1 MANWRVLAQERA
13 ALVERANALT
23 HKPTFSAE
31 DANEFDRLMQ
41 QVEALAGEIGRMT
54 RTDGV
59 AGRITQMT
67 SRALPVW
74 GDPDARGGATNPRE
88 AINMEQDRRLPA
100 WARSENT
107 ELQHRAFGVAAE
119 PRYQEAFS
127 RWIRH
132 GETGEDRA
140 VMAPGFQRDQIVGTA
155 ASGGYVV
162 PPQFLQQLVEAQ
174 LAYGGM
180 RQAATIVNTSAQGGA
195 DLPVPTD
202 NDSAQAGAILAE
214 VGALPAQDIGAF
226 GQVVLHSYMYTSK
239 LIKVSLQLMQDAF
252 FPMENYLAIKL
263 AIRLARIQNTH
274 FTVGSG
280 AGQPNGAVTAATVGK
295 VGISGETLIYD
306 DLVDLVHSVDPAY
319 RVGMPGVPRQLY
331 VGNGV
336 PMPRPMFMMH
346 DSTLK
351 VIRKLKDTTGHPL
364 WVGPGTYYPGFAGQ
378 APDTILGYP
387 YVVNNDLPVMAANAK
402 SILFGDFSNYFIRDA
417 LDVQLIRL
425 DERYADTL
433 EVGFIAFQ
441 RTDGNLINAGTN
453 PIKYFQN
460 SAT

>member
-1 MANWRVLAQERA
+1 MSWRELANQRKQLHERA
-13 ALVERANALT
+13 TALAN
-23 HKPTFSAE
+23 KPDQTAADRSE
-31 DANEFDRLMQ
+31 IDRLLGQMD
-41 QVEALAGEIGRMT
+41 ALAEVIGRT
-54 RTDGV
+54 APATSEPLFGALAPNADSRQGV
-59 AGRITQMT
+59 
-67 SRALPVW
+67 S
-74 GDPDARGGATNPRE
+74 GGATNPRE
-88 AINMEQDRRLPA
+88 AFNMEQDRWLPA
-100 WARSENT
+100 WARSENR
-107 ELQHRAFGVAAE
+107 ELQQRAFGVAAE

-132 GETGEDRA
+132 GETPEDRS
-140 VMAPGFQRDQIVGTA
+140 VMAPGFSRDLVVGTA

-180 RQAATIVNTSAQGGA
+180 RQASTIINTSALGGA

-202 NDSAQAGAILAE
+202 SDTAQAGAILAE
-214 VGALPAQDIGAF
+214 VGALPTQDIGAF

-252 FPMENYLAIKL
+252 FPMESYLAKKL
-263 AIRLARIQNTH
+263 AIRLARIQNQHMT
-274 FTVGSG
+274 TGSG
-280 AGQPNGAVTAATVGK
+280 AGQPNGVVTAATLGK
-295 VGISGETLIYD
+295 TGLAGQTLTVIYD

-319 RVGMPGVPRQLY
+319 RVGMPGVPRQLI
-331 VGNGV
+331 VGDGV
-336 PMPRPMFMMH
+336 PTPRPMFMMH
-346 DSTLK
+346 DSSLK
-351 VIRKLKDTTGHPL
+351 IIRKLKDTTGHPL

-387 YVVNNDLPVMAANAK
+387 YVINNDIAQMGVSAK

-417 LDVQLIRL
+417 LDVMLIRL

-453 PIKYFQN
+453 PVKYYQN